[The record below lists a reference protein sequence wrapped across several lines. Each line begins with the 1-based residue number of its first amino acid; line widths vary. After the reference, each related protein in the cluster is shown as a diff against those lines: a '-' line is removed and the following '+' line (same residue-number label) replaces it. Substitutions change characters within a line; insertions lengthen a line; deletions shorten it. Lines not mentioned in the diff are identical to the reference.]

1 MNLIQS
7 LLFALLFAIAAP
19 AVSAVS
25 VNINTASVEQLTALD
40 GIGEVKARAIV
51 EHRDAN
57 GRFRSVDQLE
67 EREGRW
73 PQDRRE
79 KPRHRLRID
88 GAP

>member
-67 EREGRW
+67 DVKGVGPKTIEKNR
-73 PQDRRE
+73 DRI
-79 KPRHRLRID
+79 RID

>member
-7 LLFALLFAIAAP
+7 LLFALLFAIATP
-19 AVSAVS
+19 AVSAES

-67 EREGRW
+67 DVKGVGPKTVEKNR
-73 PQDRRE
+73 DRI
-79 KPRHRLRID
+79 RID

>member
-1 MNLIQS
+1 MNRIQT
-7 LLFALLFAIAAP
+7 LLLALLLALCVP
-19 AVSAVS
+19 AWCAEA

-51 EHRDAN
+51 EHREAN

-67 EREGRW
+67 DVKGVGPKTLEKNR
-73 PQDRRE
+73 DRI
-79 KPRHRLRID
+79 RID